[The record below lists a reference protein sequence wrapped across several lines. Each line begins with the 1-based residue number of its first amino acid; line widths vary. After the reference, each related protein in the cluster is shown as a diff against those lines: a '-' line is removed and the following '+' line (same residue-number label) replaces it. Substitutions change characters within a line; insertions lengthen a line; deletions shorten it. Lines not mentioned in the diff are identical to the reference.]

1 MLFKNPEILYSLA
14 LLIVPILVH
23 LFQLQKFVKVPFTNV
38 AFLQQL
44 AKQSRKSS
52 RIKKW
57 LILATRLLLF
67 SAIIFAF
74 SQPYLSNQK
83 SNSKQHNFIYLDNSL
98 STNTNGEK
106 GNLLQIAAREIIEN
120 VSEKDFFSLQT
131 NSNFYDKITKNELK
145 NKLLNIKETS
155 KKIDLTTI
163 LLKFNNKIKS
173 ETKSLSNIVLI
184 SDFQNVYNKKF
195 TNVTSPFSVIKLT
208 ASIKNNLSIDSVFI
222 SNSNATNF
230 TLNVLIKNQ
239 GTLKKDIPI
248 AVYNNTKLVSKR
260 TSTFEKNALK
270 KIQFKI
276 QNQEEFKGKIEITFS
291 DTFSF
296 DNTFYFV
303 LKNNQ
308 KINVLTI
315 GKQAD
320 FLSKIYDKEE
330 FNFIQSSVQNTNY
343 NTLIK
348 QQLII
353 LNEVEYIPKFLL
365 EKIIAFSKNGGSL
378 VIIPSGN
385 SNLQTY
391 NALFKDLN
399 AGKIKIK
406 KTGKLKI
413 TNINYKHPLFQ
424 NVFSKK
430 VTNFQYPTTESH
442 FPTSSIK
449 ASNIVLFEDNTPFI
463 SQIRNAEGT
472 IYWVSSPLN
481 RKNSNFITSPLVVP
495 IFYNF
500 GKMSYK
506 HPQLFYRMG
515 MENNIDIETTLNK
528 NRVLRIS
535 NAENAFIPLQ
545 KKFQNKVRITTNEQP
560 LKDGFY
566 TILKANDT
574 LQKLAFNYPKKESM
588 LNFMDLSALKKTNKN
603 VTISTSIPSIFK
615 KINKKYEVHWLWKWF
630 LTLAIVSLLLELLI
644 LKFYKL

>member
-574 LQKLAFNYPKKESM
+574 IQKLAFNYPKKESM
-588 LNFMDLSALKKTNKN
+588 LNFMDLNALKKTNKN

>member
-1 MLFKNPEILYSLA
+1 MLFKNPEILYSLV

-44 AKQSRKSS
+44 AQQSRKSS
-52 RIKKW
+52 RLKKW

-98 STNTNGEK
+98 STNTKGEK
-106 GNLLQIAAREIIEN
+106 GNLLQIAAQEIIEN
-120 VSEKDFFSLQT
+120 VTEKELFSLQT

-155 KKIDLTTI
+155 KKIDLSTI
-163 LLKFNNKIKS
+163 LLKFNTKIKS
-173 ETKSLSNIVLI
+173 ETKNLSNVFLI
-184 SDFQNVYNKKF
+184 SDFQNVYENKF
-195 TNVTSPFSVIKLT
+195 TNVTAPFSAIKLT
-208 ASIKNNLSIDSVFI
+208 ASIKNNISIDSVFI

-239 GTLKKDIPI
+239 GTLKENIPI
-248 AVYNNTKLVSKR
+248 AVYNSTKLISKR
-260 TSTFEKNALK
+260 SSSFEKDALK

-276 QNQEEFKGKIEITFS
+276 QNQEEFKGKIALTFS

-320 FLSKIYDKEE
+320 FLSKIYNKEE
-330 FNFIQSSVQNTNY
+330 FNFLQSSVKNTNY
-343 NTLIK
+343 NTLVK

-353 LNEVEYIPKFLL
+353 LNEVEYIPKFLS
-365 EKIIAFSKNGGSL
+365 EKIITFSKNGGSL
-378 VIIPSGN
+378 VIIPSEN
-385 SNLQTY
+385 LNLQTY
-391 NALFKDLN
+391 NSLFKNLN
-399 AGKIKIK
+399 AGKIKVK
-406 KTGKLKI
+406 KTGELKI

-430 VTNFQYPTTESH
+430 VTNFQYPTAESH
-442 FPTSSIK
+442 FPISSIK
-449 ASNIVLFEDNTPFI
+449 ASNIVLFEDSTSFI
-463 SQIRNAEGT
+463 SQIKNAEGT
-472 IYWVSSPLN
+472 IYWISSPLD

-506 HPQLFYRMG
+506 HPQLFYRTG
-515 MENNIDIETTLNK
+515 MENNIDIETALNK

-535 NAENAFIPLQ
+535 NTVNSFIPLQ

-560 LKDGFY
+560 LKNGFY
-566 TILKANDT
+566 TILKGNDT
-574 LQKLAFNYPKKESM
+574 IQKLAFNYPKEESM
-588 LNFMDLSALKKTNKN
+588 LNFMDLNALKKTNKK
-603 VTISTSIPSIFK
+603 VTIATSIPTIFK
-615 KINKKYEVHWLWKWF
+615 EINKKYEVHWLWKWF

-644 LKFYKL
+644 LKFYKP

>member
-296 DNTFYFV
+296 DNTFYFA

-430 VTNFQYPTTESH
+430 ATNFQYPTTESH
-442 FPTSSIK
+442 FPTSSIR